1 MFHDTHGES
10 SNHKST
16 PTTLQ
21 IERGVN
27 PMKDNPTLKSG
38 QAAYRALK
46 MHLTRAMI
54 GYSDVAV
61 ALGRSLPYIRVRMSG
76 KGSFTVSEAY
86 AILDKLGLDESW
98 FLTIFPRDPYEFPNI
113 EQGGQQHES
122 A

>member
-1 MFHDTHGES
+1 
-10 SNHKST
+10 
-16 PTTLQ
+16 
-21 IERGVN
+21 
-27 PMKDNPTLKSG
+27 MKDSPTLKSG